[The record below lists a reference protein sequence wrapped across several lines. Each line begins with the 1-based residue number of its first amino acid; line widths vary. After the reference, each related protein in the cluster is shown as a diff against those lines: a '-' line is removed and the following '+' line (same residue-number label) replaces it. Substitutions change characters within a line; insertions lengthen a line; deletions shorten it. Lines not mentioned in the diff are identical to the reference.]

1 MTPKNRLARA
11 ALPIAV
17 TIAVTLGLTATSGRS
32 QAEVTASA
40 AKKELV
46 QKVISLQQPGYEGLA
61 RTMIEQPV
69 QVLGQQ
75 ASAVLQNRV
84 PAEQRDA
91 VAKDIQ
97 AEFNKY
103 GDEVG
108 PLVRD
113 RALKLAPG
121 TVGPILEDKLSED
134 ELKQVVA
141 ALESAGFR
149 KFMALGP
156 DMQRALAQ
164 KLSSELQP
172 QIEPKIR
179 AMEQAVTKRLTA
191 AAGPAAGP
199 APGAKPA
206 ASGNKK

>member
-11 ALPIAV
+11 ALPFAL
-17 TIAVTLGLTATSGRS
+17 TLGLTATAGLS
-32 QAEVTASA
+32 QAQGTASSA
-40 AKKELV
+40 RKELV
-46 QKVISLQQPGYEGLA
+46 QKVISLQQSGYEGLA
-61 RTMIEQPV
+61 RAMIEQPV

-75 ASAVLQNRV
+75 ASAILQSRV

-108 PLVRD
+108 PIVRD

-121 TVGPILEDKLSED
+121 TLGPILEDKLSED
-134 ELKQVVA
+134 DLKQVVA
-141 ALESAGFR
+141 ALESAGMR
-149 KFMALGP
+149 KFMAIGP
-156 DMQRALAQ
+156 EMQRALAQ

-199 APGAKPA
+199 AIGAKPA

>member
-1 MTPKNRLARA
+1 MSFHPLPARA
-11 ALPIAV
+11 ALSLAV
-17 TIAVTLGLTATSGRS
+17 GLTLAALAGPGLAQSS
-32 QAEVTASA
+32 P

-46 QKVISLQQPGYEGLA
+46 QKVLTLQQPSYDGLA
-61 RTMIEQPV
+61 RSMVEQPV

-75 ASAVLQNRV
+75 ASAVLQNRI

-103 GDEVG
+103 GEEVG
-108 PLVRD
+108 PIVRE
-113 RALKLAPG
+113 RAQKLAPG
-121 TVGPILEDKLSED
+121 TVGPLLEEKLSED

-149 KFMALGP
+149 KFMALAP
-156 DMQRALAQ
+156 ELQRALAQ

-172 QIEPKIR
+172 TIEPKIK
-179 AMEQAVTKRLTA
+179 AMEQAVSKRLTA
-191 AAGPAAGP
+191 AAPAGAAATGPR
-199 APGAKPA
+199 PA
-206 ASGNKK
+206 ASGAKK

>member
-1 MTPKNRLARA
+1 MTFKHRLARA

-17 TIAVTLGLTATSGRS
+17 TLGLTAAAGLS
-32 QAEVTASA
+32 QAQGTTAA
-40 AKKELV
+40 TKKDLV
-46 QKVISLQQPGYEGLA
+46 QKVIALQQPGYEGLA
-61 RTMIEQPV
+61 RTLIEQPV

-179 AMEQAVTKRLTA
+179 AMEQAVSKRLTA

>member
-1 MTPKNRLARA
+1 MIFKYRLARA

-17 TIAVTLGLTATSGRS
+17 SFGLAAVAGPS
-32 QAEVTASA
+32 QAQGTSSA
-40 AKKELV
+40 AKLDLV
-46 QKVISLQQPGYEGLA
+46 QKVILLQQPSYEGLA
-61 RTMIEQPV
+61 RTLIEQPV

-84 PAEQRDA
+84 AAEQRDA

-108 PLVRD
+108 PIVRD
-113 RALKLAPG
+113 RALKLAAG
-121 TVGPILEDKLSED
+121 TVGPILEEKLNEE

-141 ALESAGFR
+141 ALESPGFR
-149 KFMALGP
+149 KFMSLGP
-156 DMQRALAQ
+156 EMQRALAQ

-179 AMEQAVTKRLTA
+179 AMEQAVSKRLTA
-191 AAGPAAGP
+191 AAGPAG
-199 APGAKPA
+199 GAKPA
-206 ASGNKK
+206 ASGSKK